1 MNTAH
6 RCCNKSYQRGFMA
19 ALLLLNGFN
28 ILTGSQLRR
37 YMRTQFPEGLDK
49 DVLVDI
55 GHQIQ
60 EQPTC
65 QSTKQR

>member
-1 MNTAH
+1 
-6 RCCNKSYQRGFMA
+6 MA